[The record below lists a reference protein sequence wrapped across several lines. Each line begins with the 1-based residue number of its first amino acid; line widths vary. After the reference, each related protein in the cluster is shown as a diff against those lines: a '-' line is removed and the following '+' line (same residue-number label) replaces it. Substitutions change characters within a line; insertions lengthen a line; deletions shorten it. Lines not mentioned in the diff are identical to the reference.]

1 MSYIKHVLQPGETIR
16 YEGSVHWI
24 LYLPAIILALVAAAI
39 FVLSSLV
46 AWGYGWILAAACFL
60 IALLF
65 AFRAWFIRW
74 MTEIAVT
81 DRRVIYARGFIQRH
95 SIEVH
100 MDKIESI
107 DVDQSMLGR
116 FFDYG
121 DVTIHGTGTT
131 LEPLRDVDRPIAFR
145 NQVTASYA
153 GMTIEGIWHEETT
166 CDSGSCSAGLLFG
179 FRLGQAKW
187 DTGTWVYCQNASVLR
202 LRHRC
207 RGRPECARA
216 AAACDVRSDEE
227 LSRSN
232 PQRRSRSSTSCG
244 AS

>member
-1 MSYIKHVLQPGETIR
+1 MAPSRRTSWLSISWPRARHPHWPLGDSQQLLEKIVSYIKHVLQPGETIR

-39 FVLSSLV
+39 FVLSPLV
-46 AWGYGWILAAACFL
+46 AWSYGWILAAACFL

-116 FFDYG
+116 LFDYG

-145 NQVTASYA
+145 NQVTAS
-153 GMTIEGIWHEETT
+153 
-166 CDSGSCSAGLLFG
+166 
-179 FRLGQAKW
+179 
-187 DTGTWVYCQNASVLR
+187 
-202 LRHRC
+202 
-207 RGRPECARA
+207 
-216 AAACDVRSDEE
+216 
-227 LSRSN
+227 
-232 PQRRSRSSTSCG
+232 
-244 AS
+244 

>member
-39 FVLSSLV
+39 LALSSLM
-46 AWGYGWILAAACFL
+46 AWSHGWILAAACLL
-60 IALLF
+60 IALLL

-100 MDKIESI
+100 MDKIESV
-107 DVDQSMLGR
+107 DVDQSVLGR
-116 FFDYG
+116 LFDYG

-145 NQVTASYA
+145 NQVTAS
-153 GMTIEGIWHEETT
+153 
-166 CDSGSCSAGLLFG
+166 
-179 FRLGQAKW
+179 
-187 DTGTWVYCQNASVLR
+187 
-202 LRHRC
+202 
-207 RGRPECARA
+207 
-216 AAACDVRSDEE
+216 
-227 LSRSN
+227 
-232 PQRRSRSSTSCG
+232 
-244 AS
+244 